1 MWWQRSIQRQEESGA
16 GMGLS
21 LWAASGFDFPS
32 SLHHVGAWMVM
43 GLGGLTLCWGR
54 EGLPPIGGQKCT
66 EQCTQGWSGLSRCLC
81 FMSLL

>member
-21 LWAASGFDFPS
+21 LGAASGFDFPS

-43 GLGGLTLCWGR
+43 GLGGLTLC
-54 EGLPPIGGQKCT
+54 
-66 EQCTQGWSGLSRCLC
+66 
-81 FMSLL
+81 